1 MFEFLSYSFGIRAL
15 IGGLAVA
22 FACSILGV
30 FLVLRRLSLIADG
43 LGHVAF
49 GGIALGFYLNVYPI
63 YTAMIAVVL
72 GAFGISYLKKLNVYS
87 DAAIGIFESIGLA
100 IGVVIV
106 SLALSQPSTLF
117 SYLFGTILGLSNS
130 DVLLGLILSCLV
142 GVSIIALWKELI
154 SITIDGEFSKV
165 AGIPVDK
172 LEIVFTLLTGITVVL
187 AVKLIGVLLVSSM
200 IIIPASTAIQLKRG
214 IKQTFLF
221 SIFFALLSVIIGL
234 QLSFSYNLA
243 PGGIIVLVSI
253 VFFLLST
260 LFSKLNSKIPLNNYS
275 IASWNHK
282 D

>member
-49 GGIALGFYLNVYPI
+49 GGIALGFYLNIYPI
-63 YTAMIAVVL
+63 YTAMASVIV
-72 GAFGISYLKKLNVYS
+72 GAFGISYIKQFNVYS

-100 IGVVIV
+100 VGVVIV

-117 SYLFGTILGLSNS
+117 SYLFGTILGLSNN
-130 DVLLGLILSCLV
+130 DVLLALILSSVV
-142 GVSIIALWKELI
+142 GISLFALWKELI
-154 SITIDGEFSKV
+154 SITVDNDFSRV
-165 AGIPVDK
+165 AGLPVDS
-172 LEIVFTLLTGITVVL
+172 LEFVFTLLTGITVVL

-200 IIIPASTAIQLKRG
+200 IIIPASAAIQLKRE

-221 SIFFALLSVIIGL
+221 SILFALLSVIIGL

-253 VFFLLST
+253 IFLLLSVVVNRLKPNT
-260 LFSKLNSKIPLNNYS
+260 QKSFSIS
-275 IASWNHK
+275 SWKHS